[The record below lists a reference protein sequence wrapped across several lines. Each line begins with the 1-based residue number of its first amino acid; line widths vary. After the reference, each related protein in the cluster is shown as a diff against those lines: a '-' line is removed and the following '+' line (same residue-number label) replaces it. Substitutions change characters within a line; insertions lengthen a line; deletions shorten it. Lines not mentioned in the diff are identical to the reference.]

1 MTDSKKASQ
10 LPGDEPETTETQE
23 TVATLVERKTPA
35 PTRIKGNS
43 VVRDSLRRARQKA
56 EEDSESS
63 VQEYTLVRDDNRPL
77 RFNGILVGYNE
88 VNIEEDPR
96 GTQVQIFVTGS
107 RKIITAVYQWQRK
120 EGLERER
127 HKAKVH
133 ENPEAA
139 VEFLEED
146 GGGKLGRAS
155 REAWDMA
162 CQVEPSLKGHDVE
175 VID

>member
-10 LPGDEPETTETQE
+10 LPGDQPEITETQE
-23 TVATLVERKTPA
+23 TVDTIVERRTPA

-43 VVRDSLRRARQKA
+43 VVLDSLRQAREMA
-56 EEDSESS
+56 DTENGD
-63 VQEYTLVRDDNRPL
+63 QEYTLERDHNRPL
-77 RFNGILVGYNE
+77 RFRGLLVGYND

-127 HKAKVH
+127 HKAQVH
-133 ENPEAA
+133 ETPEAA
-139 VEFLEED
+139 LDFLVED

-162 CQVEPSLKGHDVE
+162 CQVEPTLKGHDVE